1 MNHTDMIEVA
11 PGVIRP
17 AAFVHL
23 AEWEK
28 WRKTHVKRIITP
40 GDMVTQARTI
50 AARDM
55 GITTHGDLNTPGVQA
70 AYSQRVSAYMNQI
83 VNETRQANADAA
95 AFNARLG
102 ITAADVNAMRD
113 EAQHGEARRRAA
125 ERHATPIDKPLPA
138 MAMFK
143 GMQAEPPPPRPPR
156 SENATMTAR
165 KLAEKRAAMH
175 IY

>member
-11 PGVIRP
+11 PGVMRP
-17 AAFVHL
+17 AAFNRL
-23 AEWEK
+23 ADWES
-28 WRKTHVKRIITP
+28 WRAKHVKRIITP

-55 GITTHGDLNTPGVQA
+55 GINTHGDLNTPGVQA
-70 AYSQRVSAYMNQI
+70 AYSQRVSAYMHQI
-83 VNETRQANADAA
+83 VNETRQANAEAA

-113 EAQHGEARRRAA
+113 ESQHGEARRRAA
-125 ERHATPIDKPLPA
+125 ERQATPIDKPLP
-138 MAMFK
+138 AMFK

-165 KLAEKRAAMH
+165 QLSEKRAAMH